1 MDLDQYPAAIAEA
14 AHPVSELEARLT
26 TLKRHQADLEGRA
39 DLQTAFDPEL
49 KNELQRKAKR
59 FELLNEPE
67 YGNVMQC
74 IGLLTHEKATAVTT
88 LERLRNE
95 FAAAKLQIRQR
106 IAELI
111 TDPDSRELV
120 GIFSL

>member
-1 MDLDQYPAAIAEA
+1 MNLDQYPAAIAEA
-14 AHPVSELEARLT
+14 AQSVIELEARLT
-26 TLKRHQADLEGRA
+26 SLKLHQTDLEGRA
-39 DLQTAFDPEL
+39 DLQIAFDPEL
-49 KNELQRKAKR
+49 KNDPQRKAKR
-59 FELLNEPE
+59 FELLTDPE

-74 IGLLTHEKATAVTT
+74 IGLLTQEKATAVTT

-95 FAAAKLQIRQR
+95 FAVAKLQIRRR